1 MSAPKCLQLCHSLCN
16 QAEWTAR
23 TLSKAYRLKM
33 AYNEETITE
42 NVLLAL
48 ADRHF
53 GSDLVIRAY
62 TKPEEGTGTSA
73 TGNLPTGA
81 DWSFWFADGNN
92 RGIELRIQAKRLFDT
107 GKYESLNGNGTQIQ
121 KLHNNKGNAIPLYV
135 FYNNSDFYNYPNFRK
150 NLNLYLKKKSL
161 VNWRYPLPFPFS
173 DLWGCTYAPLTSIP
187 KKNKPTYFDIPVM
200 LPWHTLVC
208 DCFSSQL
215 SVNNPGNNN
224 PGNNNPGNNNP
235 ENNNPKNLPQR
246 IAASVKYA
254 YSTDAFSEMK
264 SIEFP
269 QSKEQKQ
276 DLPFNTWDEELN
288 FNADGEAP
296 AWVELLEKNTK
307 ETSTDGTEDGAEDP
321 STPVLDN
328 YLKDND
334 LRGVV
339 FIRERPTPE
348 D

>member
-33 AYNEETITE
+33 TYNEETITE

-62 TKPEEGTGTSA
+62 TKREENTS
-73 TGNLPTGA
+73 TGA

-92 RGIELRIQAKRLFDT
+92 LGIELRIQAKRLFAS
-107 GKYESLNGNGTQIQ
+107 GKYESLDGNGTQIQ
-121 KLHNNKGNAIPLYV
+121 TLHDKKGNAIPLYV
-135 FYNNSDFYNYPNFRK
+135 FYNNSDFNNYPNFRK
-150 NLNLYLKKKSL
+150 NWNLYLQKKGL

-208 DCFSSQL
+208 DCFCSQL
-215 SVNNPGNNN
+215 PD
-224 PGNNNPGNNNP
+224 
-235 ENNNPKNLPQR
+235 NNPKNLPQR

-254 YSTDAFSEMK
+254 YSEMEN
-264 SIEFP
+264 IEFQ
-269 QSKEQKQ
+269 QSKESEQQ
-276 DLPFNTWDEELN
+276 LHFNTLEQNLN
-288 FNADGEAP
+288 FNAEGEAP
-296 AWVELLEKNTK
+296 QWVDLLLNINKEKA
-307 ETSTDGTEDGAEDP
+307 STDGADDP
-321 STPVLDN
+321 LASKLDN
-328 YLKDND
+328 YLNKSG
-334 LRGVV
+334 LRGVA
-339 FIRERPTPE
+339 FIREKPKPE